1 MSKGDNS
8 PGVSKFA
15 GVLKEL
21 AKGTQET
28 SLILDFGV
36 IQSDKS
42 LLTNTYPIS
51 IPQSDYLVCGQ
62 LKKATDSFT
71 TSYASISEHGDHRH
85 TGSATTHDALSVGD
99 RVLVAWVLNDAVV
112 IDKIYAANQV
122 F

>member
-8 PGVSKFA
+8 PGMSKLA
-15 GVLKEL
+15 GVLKGI
-21 AKGTQET
+21 AKGEQET
-28 SLILDFGV
+28 NLILDFGV
-36 IQSDKS
+36 IQPDKS
-42 LLTNTYPIS
+42 LLTNTYPIP

-62 LKKATDSFT
+62 LKKTTDSFT

-85 TGSATTHDALSVGD
+85 TGSVTTHDALSAGD

-112 IDKIYAANQV
+112 IDKIYSASQV